1 MTDAALSAAQAA
13 QLAALRRLPRPALWV
28 IAARLKTLSLSI
40 APVAAGTI
48 LAADEGQWR
57 ADVLICTALSAVAIQ
72 VGTNLWNDAADA
84 VRGVDTM
91 ERLGPP
97 RVTALGLLDGAA
109 VWRAALL
116 AFALAT
122 LLGLY
127 LAFIGGMVIVAIG
140 LVSLLFGYLY
150 SMGPKPLSMTPL
162 GEGLVIGF
170 FGVAA
175 VAGTELLHMGAI
187 SMKGVMLGLVLG
199 LPAAAVLLLN
209 NHRDR
214 RTDAAGGRRT
224 LAIILGETGAK
235 ALYAAL
241 LVGAAAGLAAILFAG
256 CAGAAWLT
264 LPALG
269 GALLLSYRMWCLPV
283 SADLNRLLPQTALF
297 QLILVVTL
305 YVAPSLCST

>member
-1 MTDAALSAAQAA
+1 MTDAALSASQAA

-28 IAARLKTLSLSI
+28 IAARLKTLSLSV
-40 APVAAGTI
+40 APVVAGTI
-48 LAADEGQWR
+48 LAAGEGNWR
-57 ADVLICTALSAVAIQ
+57 VDVLICAALSAVAIQ

-84 VRGVDTM
+84 ARGVDTM

-116 AFALAT
+116 SFALAT

-127 LAFIGGMVIVAIG
+127 LAFIGGKAIVAIG

-162 GEGLVIGF
+162 GEGLVIAF

-175 VAGTELLHMGAI
+175 VAGTELLHVGAF
-187 SMKGVMLGLVLG
+187 STKGVMLGLVLG

-224 LAIILGETGAK
+224 LAIVLGESGAK
-235 ALYAAL
+235 AFYAAL
-241 LVGAAAGLAAILFAG
+241 LVGSAAGLAAILLSA
-256 CAGAAWLT
+256 CAPAVWLA
-264 LPALG
+264 LPSLA
-269 GALLLSYRMWCLPV
+269 GALLLGYRMWRLPV
-283 SADLNRLLPQTALF
+283 SAELNRLLPKTAFF
-297 QLILVVTL
+297 QLILVITFS
-305 YVAPSLCST
+305 VAPALCSP